1 MSEILENYDF
11 PLWGPKDCLY
21 PYDEWFDGQIWK
33 ISKGI
38 DFNCTIES
46 MRISLFNQAK
56 KRGIKVRT
64 SKKGNDTLIFQR
76 REE

>member
-1 MSEILENYDF
+1 MAEILENYDF
-11 PLWGPKDCLY
+11 PVWGPQECRY

-33 ISKGI
+33 ITKGI

-46 MRISLFNQAK
+46 MRVSLWTTAK
-56 KRGIKVRT
+56 KRGIKIRT
-64 SKKGNDTLIFQR
+64 SKKGDALIFQR

>member
-38 DFNCTIES
+38 DFDCTLES
-46 MRISLFNQAK
+46 MRVSLFTTAK
-56 KRGIKVRT
+56 KRGIRIRT
-64 SKKGNDTLIFQR
+64 ARKGDTLIFQR